1 MRILR
6 YASPRVAEIVEVD
19 TPRPT
24 GDQVLARS
32 LHCSV
37 SAGTEMGFYRGTA
50 PQLDLVMEGTF
61 NFARKPGN
69 IGYPMRSDGPGVW
82 WMGYSN
88 IAEVVETGPDVT
100 ALKRGDIIFSRGGH
114 KTHQLVSES
123 AATRLTPASAT
134 EPYALTALVE
144 IALNGVLDGQ
154 LALGETAVVS
164 GLGTLGQLLL
174 QMARRSGCRT
184 IGVDNLENR
193 LSLAR
198 KLSADL
204 ALDFTREDVA
214 ARVYAE
220 TSGRGADTVFEA
232 SGNEA
237 ALGNAIRM
245 ASYNGTIVVVSFYQ
259 APSASLFMGREF
271 HHKRT
276 RLVASQIGGIN
287 PALSPT
293 WSPGRRLAT
302 AIELVETLPVA
313 PLVSHRVRF
322 DELPEMLRLIDAH
335 PSECSAVI
343 VNY

>member
-1 MRILR
+1 MKILR
-6 YASPRVAEIVEVD
+6 YASPRKAEIVEVD
-19 TPRPT
+19 TPRPA

-61 NFARKPGN
+61 NFAVKPGN
-69 IGYPMRSDGPGVW
+69 ISYPMQSDGPGVW

-100 ALKRGDIIFSRGGH
+100 SLKKGDVIFSRGGH
-114 KTHQLVSES
+114 KTHQIMSEV
-123 AATRLTPASAT
+123 SAT
-134 EPYALTALVE
+134 LIHPACGAEPFALTALVE
-144 IALNGVLDGQ
+144 IALNGVLD
-154 LALGETAVVS
+154 ARMVLGETVVVS

-174 QMARRSGCRT
+174 QMAQRSGCRT
-184 IGVDNLENR
+184 IGVDCLENR

-198 KLSADL
+198 KLSGDL
-204 ALDFTREDVA
+204 ALDFTREDTA
-214 ARVYAE
+214 ARVYEE
-220 TSGRGADTVFEA
+220 TDGRGADIVFEV

-237 ALGNAIRM
+237 ALGNAMRM
-245 ASYNGTIVVVSFYQ
+245 ASYNGTVVVVSFYQ
-259 APSASLFMGREF
+259 TPSVSLFLGREF

-276 RLVASQIGGIN
+276 RLLASQIGGIN
-287 PALSPT
+287 PELSPT
-293 WSPGRRLAT
+293 WTPGRRLAT
-302 AIELVETLPVA
+302 AIGLVESLPIGS
-313 PLVSHRVRF
+313 LVTHRVRF
-322 DELPEMLRLIDAH
+322 EELPEMLRLIDAH